1 MIFRFVANVDG
12 AAFDEATRD
21 LDASETL
28 FIVASKT
35 FTTLET
41 MCNAATA
48 RFRPPKFTTEKR
60 PEKVGVKVGR
70 AHVEGRPH
78 WGVRRWGWGPRA
90 QTPLA
95 NFVSPAKK
103 VLSAGFKL

>member
-1 MIFRFVANVDG
+1 MAYRALRSFSNRSMIFRFVANVDG

-48 RFRPPKFTTEKR
+48 LD
-60 PEKVGVKVGR
+60 R
-70 AHVEGRPH
+70 AGARQ
-78 WGVRRWGWGPRA
+78 RRRGG
-90 QTPLA
+90 Q
-95 NFVSPAKK
+95 
-103 VLSAGFKL
+103 VLRRSLYQGEY